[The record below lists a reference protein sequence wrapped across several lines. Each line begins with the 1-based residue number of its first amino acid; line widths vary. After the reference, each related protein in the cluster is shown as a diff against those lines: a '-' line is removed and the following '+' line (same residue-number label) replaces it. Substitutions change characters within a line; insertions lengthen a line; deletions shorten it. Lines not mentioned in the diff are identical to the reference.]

1 MVPNHSPIVE
11 IPMNANPFFNN
22 FFDTFFWNIGGRV
35 NRRQYW
41 SYFGMMMLYGFI
53 VISTIISAKE
63 LETDKNVLLIM
74 LLVSYIP
81 VIWSGIIVSIKRIR
95 DTGLS
100 PWWYVAQLVPYV
112 GLVVAITFALIP
124 TNYFPR
130 PARQVVTA

>member
-1 MVPNHSPIVE
+1 
-11 IPMNANPFFNN
+11 MNANPFFNN
-22 FFDTFFWNIGGRV
+22 FFDTFFWNISGRV

-53 VISTIISAKE
+53 VISTIVSAKE
-63 LETDKNVLLIM
+63 LGTDKNVLLVM

-100 PWWYVAQLVPYV
+100 PWWYCAQLIPYV
-112 GLVVAITFALIP
+112 GLVVAIAFATIP